1 MGCDGCL
8 GDLSVRHVGIVL
20 LNWNN
25 WQDTIECLE
34 SLFCL
39 EYSDV
44 TVVLCDNGSTDG
56 SLEMVRAWAA
66 GNQKARIGTALQI
79 NHALCKKPIITIEY
93 NRNEAEKSEP
103 REFESRRLV
112 LIRNEENLGFAG
124 GNNVGLRYLLKFS
137 RIDYFWV
144 LNNDTV
150 VAPDALQKLVNRMSA
165 VPSAGIC
172 GSTILEYWHPERIN
186 ALGGALYSRWAG
198 LAWHLGRGR
207 MWKKQYNPEKVEK
220 RIDYVV
226 GASMLVSR
234 QFLLEVGLMEES
246 YFLYFEEL
254 DWVMRARNRFPL
266 LWAPESLVYHK
277 VGGSIGTS
285 SHPAKKS
292 WVSDFYTLRN
302 RICFTRRYYPYA
314 LPTVYF
320 GLVVAILV
328 RMLFGQ
334 WRRAAMVVRLM
345 FNPDIS
351 FEECC
356 SA

>member
-1 MGCDGCL
+1 MK
-8 GDLSVRHVGIVL
+8 RVGVTL

-34 SLFCL
+34 SLFHL
-39 EYSDV
+39 EYPNV
-44 TVVLCDNGSTDG
+44 AVVVCDNGSTDG
-56 SLEMVRAWAA
+56 SLEMIRAWAA

-79 NHALCKKPIITIEY
+79 KRPPCKKPICMIEY
-93 NRNEAEKSEP
+93 NWNSAENSESG
-103 REFESRRLV
+103 EFPDGKLV
-112 LIRNEENLGFAG
+112 LIRNEKNLGFAG

-137 RIDYFWV
+137 SIDYFWV

-150 VAPDALQKLVNRMSA
+150 VAPDALQKLVDRMSA

-186 ALGGALYSRWAG
+186 ALGGAFYSRWAG

-207 MWKKQYNPEKVEK
+207 RWKKQYNPEKVEK
-220 RIDYVV
+220 VIDYVV
-226 GASMLVSR
+226 GASMFVSR

-246 YFLYFEEL
+246 YFLYYEEL
-254 DWVMRARNRFPL
+254 DWVMRARNRFSL

-314 LPTVYF
+314 LPTVYL
-320 GLVVAILV
+320 GLVAAIFV
-328 RMLFGQ
+328 RILFGQ

-345 FNPDIS
+345 FNPNIS
-351 FEECC
+351 FEECG
-356 SA
+356 ALKGIA